1 MLSPAQNVIKCNSSR
16 LLTFKPGR
24 IARAK
29 DDQRLPT
36 NCPMF
41 GFNIVDGRRVVNQ
54 AQAAALRQAGEIILQ
69 EGRSGS
75 AARWLNSHGWHT
87 TRGRP
92 FRATSV
98 VAIFRNPALIGET
111 TINFKEETVVIRHQA
126 ILDEAT
132 FQAINAVLDGHRLRE
147 PRGTVLYALRGIAYC
162 KCGAKFEPLNNG
174 RRYYR
179 CKARCGEKLW
189 RKDELEYEVAE
200 AFTRYLE
207 DRERRQDYLLLAQK
221 SADSLRQDLAEVNK
235 ALQRNKS
242 EWTKLLQKDL
252 GGYPTDIVEGAKTG
266 LQAEAQAL
274 ERQKCRIE
282 ADLAALPQVDPAE
295 VERELMALAEPW
307 ALASGDG
314 RINAGGAARY
324 ELGALF
330 AGCGHVEAR
339 CPTQI
344 IQ

>member
-16 LLTFKPGR
+16 LLTFKPWR

-87 TRGRP
+87 TRGKP

-132 FQAINAVLDGHRLRE
+132 FQAINAVLDGQRLRK
-147 PRGTVLYALRGIAYC
+147 PRGTVFYALRGIAYC

-174 RRYYR
+174 RRYHR

-207 DRERRQDYLLLAQK
+207 DRERRQDHLLLAQK
-221 SADSLRQDLAEVNK
+221 SADSLRHDLAEVNK

-242 EWTKLLQKDL
+242 EWTKLLRKDL

-282 ADLAALPQVDPAE
+282 ADLAALPQVEPAE

>member
-1 MLSPAQNVIKCNSSR
+1 M
-16 LLTFKPGR
+16 
-24 IARAK
+24 
-29 DDQRLPT
+29 
-36 NCPMF
+36 
-41 GFNIVDGRRVVNQ
+41 
-54 AQAAALRQAGEIILQ
+54 
-69 EGRSGS
+69 
-75 AARWLNSHGWHT
+75 
-87 TRGRP
+87 
-92 FRATSV
+92 
-98 VAIFRNPALIGET
+98 AIFRNPALIGET

-132 FQAINAVLDGHRLRE
+132 FQAITAVLDGHRLRE

-207 DRERRQDYLLLAQK
+207 DRERWQDYLLLAQK
-221 SADSLRQDLAEVNK
+221 SADGLRQDLAEVNK

-242 EWTKLLQKDL
+242 EWTMLLQKDL

-314 RINAGGAARY
+314 RINAGAQHVMSWERRSPAAGTWRQDAPHKLFND
-324 ELGALF
+324 EAQLLRERLLRVDARVIVQRLGIRISGRLSLRGSAK
-330 AGCGHVEAR
+330 AR
-339 CPTQI
+339 PLSTI
-344 IQ
+344 